1 MIGKILGALVGGA
14 IDRRDGDSG
23 AEGAAIGAISVAVA
37 KRVVPVALVIAGIVV
52 AKKLVDNARGEQD

>member
-23 AEGAAIGAISVAVA
+23 VKGAAIGAVSVGIA
-37 KRVVPVALVIAGIVV
+37 KRIVPVALVIAGIVV
-52 AKKLVDNARGEQD
+52 TRKLVDNARGE